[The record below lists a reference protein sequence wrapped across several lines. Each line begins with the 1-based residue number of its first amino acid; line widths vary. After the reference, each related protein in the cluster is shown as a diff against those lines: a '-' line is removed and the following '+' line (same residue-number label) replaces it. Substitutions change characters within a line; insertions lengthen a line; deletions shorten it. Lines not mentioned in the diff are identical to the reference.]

1 MYQKKIAY
9 GAGGFPWSIY
19 NDKINYKKG
28 ICPVAEE
35 MQDKSFI
42 AFQICLFE
50 ISIKEVELIYK
61 TFEKVWKTLK
71 IY

>member
-9 GAGGFPWSIY
+9 GAKGFPWSIY

-35 MQDKSFI
+35 MHDKSFI

-50 ISIKEVELIYK
+50 ISIKDVELIFK
-61 TFEKVWKTLK
+61 TFEKVWKILK